1 LHFKVLIYELLITNQ
16 TMSISFQS
24 RFSSHIS
31 VLSFLFIFSITSHA
45 QNIPLGQ
52 EDLVSHLNEE
62 LSGESAKRNLEF
74 ISRQHRMR
82 GSEGYTN
89 AVNFISDKL
98 KTYNLE
104 SIEMIKIPTD
114 GKTMY
119 GTQKARLAWDVEFAE
134 LWEQKEKN
142 GNWVNNEK
150 IADWE
155 SIPLVVA
162 QDSHSGN
169 VEAELVDI
177 GSGNSES
184 DYNGKD
190 VKGKL
195 VLTSL
200 QPESVVALAI
210 EKYGAVGILSY
221 AQNQVTAWYKE
232 NDNLIR
238 WGHLD
243 SFSETKTF
251 GFMLSLK
258 QARAFKN
265 RLKSGE
271 TIRLH
276 AKISAGR
283 HPGFYDILTAIIE
296 GSDETLKNEEIAFTC
311 HLDHPRPGAN
321 DNASG
326 CVAILEV
333 ARTLK
338 KLIDEGKIERPK
350 RSIRFIWSPEIEGTT
365 ALLNYRPE
373 LAKRIVTNIHMDM
386 VGGGPE
392 TKAIFHVSK
401 SPQSLPNF
409 VNDIA
414 ESFGAFLNK
423 QSNDYASGAY
433 VEFPVVSE
441 EGGKEALHAVMG
453 NFHMGSDFQ
462 VFAEGSFSIPA
473 IYLHDW
479 PDRYIHT
486 NYDTPSMIDPTKLK
500 RSAFIGAGSA
510 YVIANFDADDVNQL
524 IAVQKRQVLKRSAD
538 LLSYCELLSTDEQEN
553 AKHYF
558 WEYEMAAFTSIKS
571 FASVSKEQEKEYTNF
586 ISSLKTSIGVG
597 KSKTIINGKAN
608 IVYSRNLDIK
618 GPLSVFGYNYFFDHY
633 DKTKKTPAIYGF
645 SGIKGSGGEF
655 TYEAL
660 NLVNGKRTALEIRN
674 QLSAEFG
681 PLPFDVVIEYLEALK
696 SIKVIR

>member
-1 LHFKVLIYELLITNQ
+1 MDTILKLRVLSCTFILPVFVLFTF
-16 TMSISFQS
+16 S
-24 RFSSHIS
+24 FSSHS
-31 VLSFLFIFSITSHA
+31 EA
-45 QNIPLGQ
+45 QNIPLNQ
-52 EDLVSHLNEE
+52 EELVMLLNEE

-82 GSEGYTN
+82 GSEGYTTS
-89 AVNFISDKL
+89 VNFISNTL
-98 KTYNLE
+98 KGYNLE
-104 SIEMIKIPTD
+104 GIEMIKIPTD

-134 LWEQKEKN
+134 LWEQSKVNET
-142 GNWVNNEK
+142 WVNSEK

-162 QDSHSGN
+162 QDSHSGD
-169 VEAELVDI
+169 VEAELIDI
-177 GSGNSES
+177 GKGNSEN
-184 DYNGKD
+184 DYIGKD

-200 QPESVVALAI
+200 QPESVVPLAI

-221 AQNQVTAWYKE
+221 AQNQVTAWFKE

-251 GFMLSLK
+251 SFMLSLK
-258 QARAFKN
+258 QARSFQS

-271 TIRLH
+271 KIRLH
-276 AKISAGR
+276 AKINAGR
-283 HPGFYDILTAIIE
+283 HAGYYDILTAIIE
-296 GSDETLKNEEIAFTC
+296 GLDPNLKNEEIAFTC

-338 KLIDEGKIERPK
+338 KLIDEGKINRPK
-350 RSIRFIWSPEIEGTT
+350 RTIRFIWSPEIEGTT
-365 ALLNYRPE
+365 ALLNFKPE
-373 LAKRIVTNIHMDM
+373 MAKRIKTNIHMDM

-409 VNDIA
+409 INDIA
-414 ESFGAFLNK
+414 ESFGEFLNK
-423 QSNDYASGAY
+423 QSDDHASG
-433 VEFPVVSE
+433 VKVDFPMVSE
-441 EGGKEALHAVMG
+441 EGGKEALHAVLG

-500 RSAFIGAGSA
+500 RSAFLGAASA
-510 YVIANFDADDVNQL
+510 YAIADFGSNDVSNL
-524 IAVQKRQVLKRSAD
+524 IAVQKRQVLKRSAQ
-538 LLSYCELLSTDEQEN
+538 LLSYCELLPQDEQEN
-553 AKHYF
+553 AMYYF
-558 WEYEMAAFTSIKS
+558 WKYEEGSFNSIKT
-571 FASVSKEQEKEYTNF
+571 FASVTSEQEKHYSDF
-586 ISSLKTSIGVG
+586 ISNLKTTIGLG
-597 KSKTIINGKAN
+597 EPMN
-608 IVYSRNLDIK
+608 IAHDKVNEIYSRNMNIK
-618 GPLSVFGYNYFFDHY
+618 GPLSVFGYDYFFDYY
-633 DKTKKTPAIYGF
+633 DTNKETPKIYSF
-645 SGIKGSGGEF
+645 KGIKGSGGEYS
-655 TYEAL
+655 YETL

-681 PLPFDVVIEYLEALK
+681 PIPFEIVIAYLEALK
-696 SIKVIR
+696 SINIIR

>member
-1 LHFKVLIYELLITNQ
+1 MRTLSHLFLLTLFFIS
-16 TMSISFQS
+16 SISFKS
-24 RFSSHIS
+24 N
-31 VLSFLFIFSITSHA
+31 A
-45 QNIPLGQ
+45 QNIPLNQ
-52 EDLVSHLNEE
+52 DELVMLLNEE

-89 AVNFISDKL
+89 SVNFISEKL
-98 KTYNLE
+98 KDYNIE
-104 SIEMIKIPTD
+104 GIEMIKIPTD

-134 LWEQKEKN
+134 LWEQNQVN
-142 GNWVNNEK
+142 GKWVNSEK

-162 QDSHSGN
+162 QDSHSGD
-169 VEAELVDI
+169 VEAELIDI
-177 GSGNSES
+177 GKGNSES
-184 DYNGKD
+184 DYVGID

-200 QPESVVALAI
+200 QPGAVVSLAI

-258 QARAFKN
+258 QARAFQS
-265 RLKSGE
+265 RLKLGG

-276 AKISAGR
+276 AKIEAGR
-283 HPGFYDILTAIIE
+283 HAGFYDILTATIE
-296 GSDETLKNEEIAFTC
+296 GSDVNLKNEEIAFTC

-350 RSIRFIWSPEIEGTT
+350 RTIRFIWSPEIEGTT
-365 ALLNYRPE
+365 ALLNFRPE
-373 LAKRIVTNIHMDM
+373 LAKRIKTNIHMDM
-386 VGGGPE
+386 VGGSPE

-401 SPQSLPNF
+401 SPQSVPNF

-414 ESFGAFLNK
+414 ESFGAFVNK
-423 QSNDYASGAY
+423 QSDDYASG
-433 VEFPVVSE
+433 VNVDFPMVSE
-441 EGGKEALHAVMG
+441 EGGKEALHAVLG

-486 NYDTPSMIDPTKLK
+486 NYDTPSNIDPTKLK
-500 RSAFIGAGSA
+500 RSSFIGAASA
-510 YVIANFDADDVNQL
+510 YAIANFGSDNVDDL
-524 IAVQKRQVLKRSAD
+524 IELRKKRILRRTAD
-538 LLSYCELLSTDEQEN
+538 LLSYCELLSTVEQEN
-553 AKHYF
+553 AKYF
-558 WEYEMAAFTSIKS
+558 FWQYETEAFNSLNKFTTIHLKQAAKF
-571 FASVSKEQEKEYTNF
+571 QNF
-586 ISSLKTSIGVG
+586 IKHLKTSIGAG
-597 KSKTIINGKAN
+597 KPILLNNEKASV
-608 IVYSRNLDIK
+608 VYSRNLNVK
-618 GPLSVFGYNYFFDHY
+618 GPLSVFGYDYFFDHY
-633 DKTKKTPAIYGF
+633 DKNKSTPKIYSF
-645 SGIKGSGGEF
+645 SGLKGSGGEYS
-655 TYEAL
+655 YEAL
-660 NLVNGKRTALEIRN
+660 NLVNGKRSALEIRN
-674 QLSAEFG
+674 ELSAEFG
-681 PLPFDVVIEYLEALK
+681 PIPFEVVIEYLEALR
-696 SIKVIR
+696 SINIIK

>member
-1 LHFKVLIYELLITNQ
+1 MDTILKL
-16 TMSISFQS
+16 
-24 RFSSHIS
+24 R
-31 VLSFLFIFSITSHA
+31 VLSYTFILSVFFLFSFHIEA
-45 QNIPLGQ
+45 QNIPLNQ
-52 EDLVSHLNEE
+52 EELVMLLNEE

-82 GSEGYTN
+82 GSEGYTTS
-89 AVNFISDKL
+89 VNFISNTL
-98 KTYNLE
+98 KGYNLE
-104 SIEMIKIPTD
+104 GIEMIKIPTD

-134 LWEQKEKN
+134 LWEQSKVNET
-142 GNWVNNEK
+142 WVNSEK

-162 QDSHSGN
+162 QDSHSGD
-169 VEAELVDI
+169 VEAELIDI
-177 GSGNSES
+177 GKGNSEN
-184 DYNGKD
+184 DYIGKD

-200 QPESVVALAI
+200 QPESVVPLAI

-221 AQNQVTAWYKE
+221 AQNQVTAWFKE

-258 QARAFKN
+258 QARSFQS

-271 TIRLH
+271 EIRFH
-276 AKISAGR
+276 AKINAGR
-283 HPGFYDILTAIIE
+283 HAGYYDILTAIIE
-296 GSDETLKNEEIAFTC
+296 GSDANLKNEEIAFTC

-338 KLIDEGKIERPK
+338 KLIDEGKINRPK
-350 RSIRFIWSPEIEGTT
+350 RTIRFIWSPEIEGTT
-365 ALLNYRPE
+365 ALLNFKPE
-373 LAKRIVTNIHMDM
+373 MAKRIKTNIHMDM

-409 VNDIA
+409 INDIA
-414 ESFGAFLNK
+414 ESFGEFLNK
-423 QSNDYASGAY
+423 QSDDHASG
-433 VEFPVVSE
+433 VKVDFPMVSE
-441 EGGKEALHAVMG
+441 EGGKEALHAVLG

-486 NYDTPSMIDPTKLK
+486 NYDTPAMIDPTKLK
-500 RSAFIGAGSA
+500 RSAFLGAASA
-510 YVIANFDADDVNQL
+510 YAIANFGSNDVSNL
-524 IAVQKRQVLKRSAD
+524 IAVQKRQVLKRSAQ
-538 LLSYCELLSTDEQEN
+538 LLSYCELLPQDEQEN
-553 AKHYF
+553 AMYYF
-558 WEYEMAAFTSIKS
+558 WKYEEGSFNSIKT
-571 FASVSKEQEKEYTNF
+571 FASVTKEQERHYSDF
-586 ISSLKTSIGVG
+586 ISNLKTTIGIG
-597 KSKTIINGKAN
+597 KPMN
-608 IVYSRNLDIK
+608 IAHDKVNEIYSRNMNIK
-618 GPLSVFGYNYFFDHY
+618 GPLSVFGYDYFFDHY
-633 DKTKKTPAIYGF
+633 DTNKETPKIYSF
-645 SGIKGSGGEF
+645 KGIKGSGGEYS
-655 TYEAL
+655 YETL

-681 PLPFDVVIEYLEALK
+681 PIPFEIVIAYLEALK
-696 SIKVIR
+696 SINIIR

>member
-1 LHFKVLIYELLITNQ
+1 MFNISKRRILCHNILLTLLFLIAFIVSL
-16 TMSISFQS
+16 QS
-24 RFSSHIS
+24 N
-31 VLSFLFIFSITSHA
+31 A
-45 QNIPLGQ
+45 QNIPLNQ
-52 EDLVSHLNEE
+52 EKLVMMLSEE

-89 AVNFISDKL
+89 SVNFILDKL
-98 KTYNLE
+98 KEYNLE
-104 SIEMIKIPTD
+104 GIEMIKIPTD

-134 LWEQKEKN
+134 LWEQSQVN
-142 GNWVNNEK
+142 GKWVNSEK

-169 VEAELVDI
+169 IEAELIDI
-177 GSGNSES
+177 GKGNSEN
-184 DYNGKD
+184 DYVDKD

-200 QPESVVALAI
+200 QPSAVVPLAI

-243 SFSETKTF
+243 SFSETKVF

-258 QARAFKN
+258 QTRAFQS

-271 TIRLH
+271 VIRLH
-276 AKISAGR
+276 AKVDAGR
-283 HPGFYDILTAIIE
+283 HAGFYDILTATIV
-296 GSDETLKNEEIAFTC
+296 GSDLNLKNEEIAFTC

-338 KLIDEGKIERPK
+338 KLIDEGKIDRPK
-350 RSIRFIWSPEIEGTT
+350 RTIRFIWSPEIEGTT
-365 ALLNYRPE
+365 ALLNFKPE
-373 LAKRIVTNIHMDM
+373 FANQIKANIHMDM
-386 VGGGPE
+386 VGGSPE

-401 SPQSLPNF
+401 SPQSVPNF
-409 VNDIA
+409 INDIA
-414 ESFGAFLNK
+414 ESFGEFLNK
-423 QSNDYASGAY
+423 QSDDYASGVTAD
-433 VEFPVVSE
+433 FSMVSE
-441 EGGKEALHAVMG
+441 EGGKEALHAVLG
-453 NFHMGSDFQ
+453 DFHMGSDFQ

-486 NYDTPSMIDPTKLK
+486 NYDTPSNIDPTKLK
-500 RSAFIGAGSA
+500 RSSFIGAASA
-510 YVIANFDADDVNQL
+510 YTIANFTSNNVNDL
-524 IAVQKRQVLKRSAD
+524 INLRKKKILKRTAD
-538 LLSYCELLSTDEQEN
+538 LLSYCELLSKVEQEN
-553 AKHYF
+553 AKYYF
-558 WEYEMAAFTSIKS
+558 WKYEEDSFNSISKFS
-571 FASVSKEQEKEYTNF
+571 SITKEQEKQYLDF
-586 ISSLKTSIGVG
+586 LSSLKYSIGSG
-597 KSKTIINGKAN
+597 KSITLKHKDFNK
-608 IVYSRNLDIK
+608 VYSRNMSVK

-633 DKTKKTPAIYGF
+633 DESKPRPKIYSY
-645 SGIKGSGGEF
+645 SGLKGSAGEY
-655 TYEAL
+655 TYETL

-681 PLPFDVVIEYLEALK
+681 PISFEIVIEYLEALK
-696 SIKVIR
+696 SIDIIR

>member
-1 LHFKVLIYELLITNQ
+1 
-16 TMSISFQS
+16 MSNSFLS
-24 RFSSHIS
+24 RFFSSIS
-31 VLSFLFIFSITSHA
+31 VLYFLFIFSIPSNA

-98 KTYNLE
+98 KAYNLE

-142 GNWVNNEK
+142 GNWINNEK

-177 GSGNSES
+177 GRGNSED
-184 DYNGKD
+184 DYAGKD

-258 QARAFKN
+258 QARSYQN
-265 RLKSGE
+265 RLKSGK

-283 HPGFYDILTAIIE
+283 HPGFYDILTAVIE
-296 GSDETLKNEEIAFTC
+296 GSDEALKKEEIAFTC

-338 KLIDEGKIERPK
+338 KLIDEGKIKRPK
-350 RSIRFIWSPEIEGTT
+350 RTIRFIWSPEIEGTT

-386 VGGGPE
+386 VGGSPE

-423 QSNDYASGAY
+423 QSDDYASGAI
-433 VEFPVVSE
+433 VDFPVVSE

-486 NYDTPSMIDPTKLK
+486 NYDTPAMIDPTKLK

-510 YVIANFDADDVNQL
+510 YVIANFDGDDVNQL

-538 LLSYCELLSTDEQEN
+538 LLSYCELLSPDEQEN
-553 AKHYF
+553 AKYYF

-571 FASVSKEQEKEYTNF
+571 FASVSKKQEKEYTNF
-586 ISSLKTSIGVG
+586 MSSLKASIGAG
-597 KSKTIINGKAN
+597 KSKTIINGKAY
-608 IVYSRNLDIK
+608 IVYSRNMDIK

-633 DKTKKTPAIYGF
+633 DKTNKTPAIYGF
-645 SGIKGSGGEF
+645 SGIKGSGGEY
-655 TYEAL
+655 TYETL
-660 NLVNGKRTALEIRN
+660 NLVNGKRTVLEIRN

-681 PLPFDVVIEYLEALK
+681 PIPIDIVIEYLEALK
-696 SIKVIR
+696 SINIIR

>member
-1 LHFKVLIYELLITNQ
+1 MLNIAKT
-16 TMSISFQS
+16 
-24 RFSSHIS
+24 R
-31 VLSFLFIFSITSHA
+31 IFSYTILLSKLFFISTLFTFQVDA
-45 QNIPLGQ
+45 QNIPLNQ
-52 EDLVSHLNEE
+52 NELVMLLNEE

-89 AVNFISDKL
+89 AVNFISEKL
-98 KTYNLE
+98 KDYNLE
-104 SIEMIKIPTD
+104 GIEMIKIPTD

-134 LWEQKEKN
+134 LWEQSLIN
-142 GNWVNNEK
+142 GKWTNSEK

-155 SIPLVVA
+155 SIPLIVA

-169 VEAELVDI
+169 VEAELIDI
-177 GSGNSES
+177 GRGNSES
-184 DYNGKD
+184 DYIGKD

-200 QPESVVALAI
+200 QPSAVVSLAI
-210 EKYGAVGILSY
+210 EKYGALGILSY

-258 QARAFKN
+258 QARSFQS

-271 TIRLH
+271 IIRLH
-276 AKISAGR
+276 AKIDARR
-283 HPGFYDILTAIIE
+283 HPGFYDILTATIE
-296 GSDETLKNEEIAFTC
+296 GSDAKLKNEEIAFTC

-338 KLIDEGKIERPK
+338 KLIDEGKIRQPK
-350 RSIRFIWSPEIEGTT
+350 RTIRFIWSPEIEGTT
-365 ALLNYRPE
+365 ALLNFRPE
-373 LAKRIVTNIHMDM
+373 LAKRIRTNIHMDM
-386 VGGGPE
+386 VGGSPE

-401 SPQSLPNF
+401 SPQSVPNF

-414 ESFGAFLNK
+414 ESFGEFLNK
-423 QSNDYASGAY
+423 QSDDYASGIN
-433 VEFPVVSE
+433 VDIPMVSE
-441 EGGKEALHAVMG
+441 EGGKEALHAVLG

-462 VFAEGSFSIPA
+462 VFSEGSFSIPA

-486 NYDTPSMIDPTKLK
+486 NYDTPSNIDPTKLK
-500 RSAFIGAGSA
+500 RSSFIGAASA
-510 YVIANFDADDVNQL
+510 YVIANFTSDNVDDL
-524 IAVQKRQVLKRSAD
+524 IELRKKRILRRTAD
-538 LLSYCELLSTDEQEN
+538 LLNYCELLTSDEQEN

-558 WEYEMAAFTSIKS
+558 WKYEINSFKSINL
-571 FASVSKEQEKEYTNF
+571 FASVNSEQEQKYINF
-586 ISSLKTSIGVG
+586 ISSLKSSIGLG
-597 KSKTIINGKAN
+597 KKMLIIHDKAN
-608 IVYSRNLDIK
+608 DVYSRNLDVK

-633 DKTKKTPAIYGF
+633 DKNKSTPKIYSF
-645 SGIKGSGGEF
+645 SGLKGSGGEYS
-655 TYEAL
+655 YETL

-674 QLSAEFG
+674 ELSAEFG
-681 PLPFDVVIEYLEALK
+681 PIPFEVVIEYLEALK
-696 SIKVIR
+696 SINIIK

>member
-1 LHFKVLIYELLITNQ
+1 MSNSFKSRIFSHV
-16 TMSISFQS
+16 SI
-24 RFSSHIS
+24 
-31 VLSFLFIFSITSHA
+31 LSFLIIFSLTSYA

-52 EDLVSHLNEE
+52 LDLVSHLNEE

-74 ISRQHRMR
+74 ISGQHRMR
-82 GSEGYTN
+82 GSVGYTKSI
-89 AVNFISDKL
+89 NFISDKL
-98 KTYNLE
+98 KEYNLE

-134 LWEQKEKN
+134 LWEQSNKN
-142 GNWVNNEK
+142 GSWINIEK

-155 SIPLVVA
+155 STPLVVA

-169 VEAELVDI
+169 VEAELIDI
-177 GSGNSES
+177 GRGNSED
-184 DYNGKD
+184 DYVGKD

-200 QPESVVALAI
+200 QPESVVPLAI

-221 AQNQVTAWYKE
+221 AQNQVTAWFKE

-258 QARAFKN
+258 QARTFQN

-276 AKISAGR
+276 ANVKAGR
-283 HPGFYDILTAIIE
+283 HTGFYDILTAVIE
-296 GSDETLKNEEIAFTC
+296 GSDENLKQEEIAFTC

-338 KLIDEGKIERPK
+338 KLIEDGKIERPK
-350 RSIRFIWSPEIEGTT
+350 RTIRFIWSPEIEGTT
-365 ALLNYRPE
+365 ALLNFKPE
-373 LAKRIVTNIHMDM
+373 LAKRIKTNIHMDM
-386 VGGGPE
+386 VGGSPE

-409 VNDIA
+409 INDIA

-423 QSNDYASGAY
+423 QSDDYASG
-433 VEFPVVSE
+433 VNVDFPIVSE
-441 EGGKEALHAVMG
+441 EGGKEALHAVLG

-500 RSAFIGAGSA
+500 RSAFIGAASA
-510 YVIANFDADDVNQL
+510 YAIADFDSNDVSNL

-538 LLSYCELLSTDEQEN
+538 LLSYCELLPAVEQEN

-558 WEYEMAAFTSIKS
+558 WQYEMAAFNSIKN
-571 FASVSKEQEKEYTNF
+571 FASISREEEKDFTNF
-586 ISSLKTSIGVG
+586 ISSLKSSIGSG
-597 KSKTIINGKAN
+597 KSMTIINNKAN
-608 IVYSRNLDIK
+608 VVYSRNMSVK
-618 GPLSVFGYNYFFDHY
+618 GPLSVFGYDYFFDHY
-633 DKTKKTPAIYGF
+633 DKSKPIPKMYSFTGL
-645 SGIKGSGGEF
+645 KGSGGEYS
-655 TYEAL
+655 YETL
-660 NLVNGKRTALEIRN
+660 NLVNGKRTTLEIRN
-674 QLSAEFG
+674 QLSAEF
-681 PLPFDVVIEYLEALK
+681 
-696 SIKVIR
+696 

>member
-1 LHFKVLIYELLITNQ
+1 MSNFYKQNSGFIIRLYIAAFCFLLPLN
-16 TMSISFQS
+16 SN
-24 RFSSHIS
+24 
-31 VLSFLFIFSITSHA
+31 A
-45 QNIPLGQ
+45 QNMPLGQ
-52 EDLVSHLNEE
+52 EVLVAHLNEE
-62 LSGESAKRNLEF
+62 LSGESAKRNLEY
-74 ISRQHRMR
+74 ISLQHRMR
-82 GSEGYTN
+82 GSKGYAN
-89 AVNFISDKL
+89 AINFISEKL
-98 KTYNLE
+98 QEYNLE
-104 SIEMIKIPTD
+104 GIEMIKIPTD
-114 GKTMY
+114 GITMY

-134 LWEQKEKN
+134 LWEQGHKN
-142 GNWVNNEK
+142 GTWVNTFK

-169 VEAELVDI
+169 VEAELIDI
-177 GSGNSES
+177 GNGNTEK
-184 DYNGKD
+184 DYIGKN

-195 VLTSL
+195 VLTAL
-200 QPESVVALAI
+200 QPSAVAPLAV
-210 EKYGAVGILSY
+210 EKYGAIGILSY

-243 SFSETKTF
+243 SFSGIKTF

-258 QARAFKN
+258 QARSFKN

-276 AKISAGR
+276 AKISAER
-283 HPGFYDILTAIIE
+283 HPGFYDILTAVIE
-296 GSDETLKNEEIAFTC
+296 GSDPILKQEEIALTC

-338 KLIDEGKIERPK
+338 KLMDEGKIERP
-350 RSIRFIWSPEIEGTT
+350 RRTIRFIWSPEIEGTT
-365 ALLNYRPE
+365 ALLNFKPE
-373 LAKRIVTNIHMDM
+373 FAQNIKTNIHMDM
-386 VGGGPE
+386 VGGSVE

-409 VNDIA
+409 ANDIA

-423 QSNDYASGAY
+423 QSDDFASGVSTQY
-433 VEFPVVSE
+433 PMVSE
-441 EGGKEALHAVMG
+441 EGGKEALQAVLG

-479 PDRYIHT
+479 PDRFIHT
-486 NYDTPSMIDPTKLK
+486 NYDTPAMIDPTKLK
-500 RSAFIGAGSA
+500 RSSFIGAASA
-510 YVIANFDADDVNQL
+510 YVISNFGADNIDQTINL
-524 IAVQKRQVLKRSAD
+524 LKRQVLKRSNE
-538 LLSYCELLSTDEQEN
+538 LLSYCELLSDEEKEN
-553 AKHYF
+553 AKFQF
-558 WEYEMAAFTSIKS
+558 WNYEKAVFNSIKK
-571 FASVSKEQEKEYTNF
+571 FASMSRVHDIEYSNF
-586 ISSLKTSIGVG
+586 LSGLSHSIGSG
-597 KSKTIINGKAN
+597 KSKSIIHKKAN
-608 IVYSRNLDIK
+608 KVYSRNINVK
-618 GPLSVFGYNYFFDHY
+618 GPLSVFGYDYFFDHY
-633 DKTKKTPAIYGF
+633 DKNKPTPRIYSF
-645 SGIKGSGGEF
+645 SGLKGSGGEY

-660 NLVNGKRTALEIRN
+660 NLVNGKRTALDIRN

-681 PLPFDVVIEYLEALK
+681 PIPFDIVLEYLEALN
-696 SIKVIR
+696 SIDIIR

>member
-1 LHFKVLIYELLITNQ
+1 MYNFFNQNLRLIIALFI
-16 TMSISFQS
+16 ISFC
-24 RFSSHIS
+24 
-31 VLSFLFIFSITSHA
+31 FLFPLNSFA
-45 QNIPLGQ
+45 QNIPLNQ
-52 EDLVSHLNEE
+52 EVLVAHLNEE
-62 LSGESAKRNLEF
+62 LSGESAKRNLEY

-89 AVNFISDKL
+89 AVNFISEKL
-98 KTYNLE
+98 KEYNLE
-104 SIEMIKIPTD
+104 GIEMIKIPTD

-134 LWEQKEKN
+134 LWEQSQKN
-142 GNWVNNEK
+142 GTWQNTLK

-162 QDSHSGN
+162 QDSHSGD

-177 GSGNSES
+177 GKGNSEE
-184 DYNGKD
+184 DYIGKD

-200 QPESVVALAI
+200 QPGAVVPLAV

-258 QARAFKN
+258 QARTFQH
-265 RLKSGE
+265 RLKFGE

-276 AKISAGR
+276 AKINAGR
-283 HPGFYDILTAIIE
+283 HPGFYDILTAVIE
-296 GSDETLKNEEIAFTC
+296 GSDANLKHQEIAFTC

-338 KLIDEGKIERPK
+338 KLVDEGKIKRPK
-350 RSIRFIWSPEIEGTT
+350 RTIRFIWSPEIEGTT
-365 ALLNYRPE
+365 ALLNYKPE
-373 LAKRIVTNIHMDM
+373 FAQNIKTNIHMDM
-386 VGGGPE
+386 VGGSPE

-423 QSNDYASGAY
+423 ESDDYASGVITKY
-433 VEFPVVSE
+433 PMVSE
-441 EGGKEALHAVMG
+441 EGGKEALHAVLG

-486 NYDTPSMIDPTKLK
+486 NYDTPAMIDPTKLK
-500 RSAFIGAGSA
+500 RSSFIGAASA
-510 YVIANFDADDVNQL
+510 FVIADFGADNIDDTIGL
-524 IAVQKRQVLKRSAD
+524 LKRQVLKRSHE
-538 LLSYCELLSTDEQEN
+538 LLSYCELLPDVEKEN
-553 AKHYF
+553 AKHHF
-558 WEYEMAAFTSIKS
+558 WNYEKAVFNSIKS
-571 FASVSKEQEKEYTNF
+571 FASMSRTHDIEYSNF
-586 ISSLKTSIGVG
+586 ITGLTNSIGSG
-597 KSKTIINGKAN
+597 KSMTIINDKAN
-608 IVYSRNLDIK
+608 KVYSRNMDVK
-618 GPLSVFGYNYFFDHY
+618 GPLSVFGYDYFFDHF
-633 DKTKKTPAIYGF
+633 DKSKPIPKMYSY
-645 SGIKGSGGEF
+645 SGLRGSGGEY
-655 TYEAL
+655 TYETL
-660 NLVNGKRTALEIRN
+660 NLVNGKRTVLDIRN

-681 PLPFDVVIEYLEALK
+681 PILLEVVIEYLEALK
-696 SIKVIR
+696 SIDIIR

>member
-1 LHFKVLIYELLITNQ
+1 MT
-16 TMSISFQS
+16 
-24 RFSSHIS
+24 
-31 VLSFLFIFSITSHA
+31 

-52 EDLVSHLNEE
+52 EALVAHLNEE
-62 LSGESAKRNLEF
+62 LSGESAKRNLEY

-89 AVNFISDKL
+89 AVNFISEKL
-98 KTYNLE
+98 KEYNLE
-104 SIEMIKIPTD
+104 EIEMIKIPTD

-134 LWEQKEKN
+134 LWEQSDKN
-142 GNWVNNEK
+142 GTWINTIK

-162 QDSHSGN
+162 QDSHSGD

-177 GSGNSES
+177 GKGNSEN
-184 DYNGKD
+184 DYIGKD

-200 QPESVVALAI
+200 QPGSVVPLAI

-238 WGHLD
+238 WGHLH

-258 QARAFKN
+258 QARTFQN
-265 RLKSGE
+265 RLKTGE

-283 HPGFYDILTAIIE
+283 HPGFYDILTAVIE
-296 GSDETLKNEEIAFTC
+296 GSDANLKQEEIAFTC

-338 KLIDEGKIERPK
+338 KLIDEGKIKRPK
-350 RSIRFIWSPEIEGTT
+350 RTIRFIWSPEIEGTT
-365 ALLNYRPE
+365 ALLNFKPE
-373 LAKRIVTNIHMDM
+373 LAQNIKTNIHMDM
-386 VGGGPE
+386 VGGSPE

-414 ESFGAFLNK
+414 EAFGAFLNK
-423 QSNDYASGAY
+423 ESDNFASGVNTKY
-433 VEFPVVSE
+433 PMVSE
-441 EGGKEALHAVMG
+441 EGGKEALHAVLG

-486 NYDTPSMIDPTKLK
+486 NYDTPAMIDPTKLK
-500 RSAFIGAGSA
+500 RSSFIGAASA
-510 YVIANFDADDVNQL
+510 IVIADFGTDNIENT
-524 IAVQKRQVLKRSAD
+524 IALLERQVLKRSHE
-538 LLSYCELLSTDEQEN
+538 LLSYCELLPDDEKEN
-553 AKHYF
+553 AIYHF
-558 WEYEMAAFTSIKS
+558 WNYEKAVFNSIKN
-571 FASVSKEQEKEYTNF
+571 FASMSRMQDIEYSKF
-586 ISSLKTSIGVG
+586 ISGLTNSIGSG
-597 KSKTIINGKAN
+597 NSKTILNDKAN
-608 IVYSRNLDIK
+608 KVYSRNMNIK
-618 GPLSVFGYNYFFDHY
+618 GPLSVFGYDYFFDHF
-633 DKTKKTPAIYGF
+633 DKNKPTPKIYSY
-645 SGIKGSGGEF
+645 SGLRGSGGEY

-660 NLVNGKRTALEIRN
+660 NLVNGKRTVLDIRN

-681 PLPFDVVIEYLEALK
+681 PIPFEIVLEYLEALE
-696 SIKVIR
+696 SINVVR

>member
-1 LHFKVLIYELLITNQ
+1 MSNFIQQNLRFNIIIFVFTFFIPLF
-16 TMSISFQS
+16 SIS
-24 RFSSHIS
+24 
-31 VLSFLFIFSITSHA
+31 

-52 EDLVSHLNEE
+52 EVLVAHLNEE
-62 LSGESAKRNLEF
+62 LSGESAKRNLEY

-89 AVNFISDKL
+89 AVNFISKKL
-98 KTYNLE
+98 EEYNLE
-104 SIEMIKIPTD
+104 GIEMIKIPTD
-114 GKTMY
+114 GRTMY

-134 LWEQKEKN
+134 LWEQSNKN
-142 GNWVNNEK
+142 GSWQNSLK

-162 QDSHSGN
+162 QDSHSGD
-169 VEAELVDI
+169 VMAELVDI
-177 GSGNSES
+177 GTGNSEE
-184 DYNGKD
+184 DYIGKE

-200 QPESVVALAI
+200 QPSAVVPLAV
-210 EKYGAVGILSY
+210 EKYGAAGILSY

-258 QARAFKN
+258 QARAFQN

-276 AKISAGR
+276 AKINAGR
-283 HPGFYDILTAIIE
+283 HPGFYDILTAVIE
-296 GSDETLKNEEIAFTC
+296 GSDANLSQQEIAFTC

-338 KLIDEGKIERPK
+338 KLIDEGKIDRPK
-350 RSIRFIWSPEIEGTT
+350 RTIRFIWSPEIEGTT
-365 ALLNYRPE
+365 ALLNFKPE
-373 LAKRIVTNIHMDM
+373 FAQNIKTNIHMDM
-386 VGGGPE
+386 VGGSPE

-401 SPQSLPNF
+401 SAQSLPNF
-409 VNDIA
+409 ANDIA
-414 ESFGAFLNK
+414 ESFASFLNK
-423 QSNDYASGAY
+423 QSDDYASGVNAKY
-433 VEFPVVSE
+433 PMVSE
-441 EGGKEALHAVMG
+441 EGGKEALHAVLG

-462 VFAEGSFSIPA
+462 VFAEGSFLIPA

-486 NYDTPSMIDPTKLK
+486 NYDTPAMIDPTKLK
-500 RSAFIGAGSA
+500 RSSFIGAASA
-510 YVIANFDADDVNQL
+510 FFIANFGNDNIDDTIYL
-524 IAVQKRQVLKRSAD
+524 LKRQVLKRSNE
-538 LLSYCELLSTDEQEN
+538 LLSYCELLSIEEQEN
-553 AKHYF
+553 AKHHF
-558 WEYEMAAFTSIKS
+558 WNYEKAAFNSIKS
-571 FASVSKEQEKEYTNF
+571 FASLSRSHDIEYSNF
-586 ISSLKTSIGVG
+586 ISGLTNSIGSG
-597 KSKTIINGKAN
+597 KSISLINDKAN
-608 IVYSRNLDIK
+608 MVYSRNMNVK
-618 GPLSVFGYNYFFDHY
+618 GPLSVFGYDYFFDHF
-633 DKTKKTPAIYGF
+633 DKSKLTPKMYSFNGLR
-645 SGIKGSGGEF
+645 GSGGEY
-655 TYEAL
+655 TYETL
-660 NLVNGKRTALEIRN
+660 NLVNGKRTALDIRN

-681 PLPFDVVIEYLEALK
+681 PIPLEIVIEYLEALK
-696 SIKVIR
+696 SIDIIR

>member
-1 LHFKVLIYELLITNQ
+1 MIKLTNNFQKLFNVPLILLFLLVIVNAEAQEIPFNQ
-16 TMSISFQS
+16 
-24 RFSSHIS
+24 
-31 VLSFLFIFSITSHA
+31 
-45 QNIPLGQ
+45 
-52 EDLVSHLNEE
+52 EYLVHHLDQE

-89 AVNFISDKL
+89 SVNFIQNKL
-98 KTYNLE
+98 NEYGLE

-134 LWEQKEKN
+134 LWEQIQIN
-142 GNWVNNEK
+142 GDWTNTIK

-155 SIPLVVA
+155 SIPMVVA
-162 QDSHSGN
+162 QDSHSGE

-177 GSGNSES
+177 GKGNSES
-184 DYNGKD
+184 DYEGKD
-190 VKGKL
+190 VRGKL

-200 QPESVVALAI
+200 QPEAVVPLAV

-221 AQNQVTAWYKE
+221 AQNQVTAWFKE
-232 NDNLIR
+232 NENLIR

-258 QARAFKN
+258 QARAFQS
-265 RLKSGE
+265 RLSSGE

-276 AKISAGR
+276 AKVEAGR
-283 HPGFYDILTAIIE
+283 HAGNYDILTAVIE
-296 GSDETLKNEEIAFTC
+296 GADPILKNEEIAFTC

-338 KLIDEGKIERPK
+338 KLIDEGKLDRPK
-350 RSIRFIWSPEIEGTT
+350 RTIRFIWSPEIEGTT
-365 ALLNYRPE
+365 ALLNFKSEY
-373 LAKRIVTNIHMDM
+373 ANNIVTNIHMDM

-409 VNDIA
+409 ANDVA
-414 ESFGAFLNK
+414 EAFGLFLNK
-423 QSNDYASGAY
+423 QSDDYASGSWVDY
-433 VEFPVVSE
+433 PMVSS
-441 EGGKEALHAVMG
+441 EGGKEALHAVLG
-453 NFHMGSDFQ
+453 GFHMGSDFQ

-486 NYDTPSMIDPTKLK
+486 NYDTPANIDPTKLK
-500 RSAFIGAGSA
+500 RSAFIGAASA
-510 YVIANFDADDVNQL
+510 YVLADFDNSYADSF
-524 IAVQKRQVLKRSAD
+524 IEFQKRQVLTRATS
-538 LLSYCELLSTDEQEN
+538 LLSYCELLSPEESEN
-553 AKHYF
+553 AKYYF
-558 WEYEMAAFTSIKS
+558 WQYEAES
-571 FASVSKEQEKEYTNF
+571 FNSLNKVTTIHHKQVAKFQHF
-586 ISSLKTSIGVG
+586 IENLKKSIGAGQAVA
-597 KSKTIINGKAN
+597 INHERATM
-608 IVYSRNLDIK
+608 VYSRNKAIK
-618 GPLSVFGYNYFFDHY
+618 GPMSVFGYNYFFDHY
-633 DKTKKTPAIYGF
+633 DANKPTPAIFSY
-645 SGIKGSGGEF
+645 SGIGVSGGAYS
-655 TYEAL
+655 YEAL
-660 NLVNGKRTALEIRN
+660 NLVNGKRTTLEIRN
-674 QLSAEFG
+674 MLSAEFG
-681 PLPFDVVIEYLEALK
+681 PIPLDIVIEYLEALK
-696 SIKVIR
+696 SINVIN